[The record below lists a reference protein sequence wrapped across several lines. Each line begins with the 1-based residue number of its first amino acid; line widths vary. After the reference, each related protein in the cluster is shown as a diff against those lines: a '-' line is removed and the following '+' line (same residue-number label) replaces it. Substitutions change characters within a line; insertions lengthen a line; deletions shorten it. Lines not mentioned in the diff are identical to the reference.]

1 MGWPDLE
8 AALCDILK
16 AEQPTLTNA
25 LTRLPGNDIR
35 AGGMPLAIVAR
46 FGGGY
51 DGLALDEATLDVD
64 WYAATRDAAVALAG
78 AGTLH
83 LVRLRN
89 VIFGD
94 GHVITRVV
102 AQTSPLRRPYDSK
115 NQVHR
120 YGAAYRV
127 LVHVNG

>member
-8 AALCDILK
+8 AALCELLK

-25 LTRLPGNDIR
+25 LTRLPANDIR
-35 AGGMPLAIVAR
+35 PNLPIAVVAR

-64 WYAATRDAAVALAG
+64 WYAATRDGAVSLSG
-78 AGTLH
+78 AGHLY

-89 VIFGD
+89 VTFGE
-94 GHVITRVV
+94 GHVITRVA

-120 YGAAYRV
+120 FGAAYRV